1 MIIIRWAG
9 HKRILQNYQ
18 NEERL
23 ITLSLSFQ
31 KIRLLNVLITAQG
44 KEHSGDQKMISSGP
58 HHHLR
63 EDYRIGPMSDEECY
77 VAEVGW
83 GRRRF

>member
-1 MIIIRWAG
+1 M
-9 HKRILQNYQ
+9 
-18 NEERL
+18 
-23 ITLSLSFQ
+23 SS
-31 KIRLLNVLITAQG
+31 VLITAQG
-44 KEHSGDQKMISSGP
+44 KEHSGDQKMISSAP

>member
-1 MIIIRWAG
+1 MFNT
-9 HKRILQNYQ
+9 KMKK
-18 NEERL
+18 RL

-31 KIRLLNVLITAQG
+31 KIRLMASVLITAQG
-44 KEHSGDQKMISSGP
+44 KEHSTDQKMISSAP

-77 VAEVGW
+77 VAEVIPVTIVSMVG
-83 GRRRF
+83 G